1 MAAEWKDTL
10 ETEREISA
18 FMLELG
24 IPAHLRGY
32 YYLREAVL
40 LAVSD
45 MELVGSVTKLLY
57 PVIARRY
64 KTTLQR
70 VERAIRNA
78 VEVSWERGNPEVFED
93 LFGFSRETGAPR
105 PTNSEYIA
113 RIADKIRMDATTGE
127 KHVTERNRTLL

>member
-1 MAAEWKDTL
+1 MAAEWKETL

-24 IPAHLRGY
+24 IPSHLRGY

-105 PTNSEYIA
+105 PTNREYIA

>member
-1 MAAEWKDTL
+1 MVTEQKSTV
-10 ETEREISA
+10 ETERYVSGL
-18 FMLELG
+18 MLELG

-40 LAVSD
+40 LSVSD

-78 VEVSWERGNPEVFED
+78 IEVSWERG
-93 LFGFSRETGAPR
+93 
-105 PTNSEYIA
+105 
-113 RIADKIRMDATTGE
+113 IRMLSKSCSDSAA
-127 KHVTERNRTLL
+127 

>member
-1 MAAEWKDTL
+1 MVAEKKGTV
-10 ETEREISA
+10 EMERYVSE

-32 YYLREAVL
+32 YYLRRAVL
-40 LAVSD
+40 LSAAD

-57 PVIARRY
+57 PVIAKEY

-78 VEVSWERGNPEVFED
+78 IEVSWERGNPDVFED
-93 LFGFSRETGAPR
+93 LFGFSRLTGSAR

-113 RIADKIRMDATTGE
+113 RIADKVRMDA
-127 KHVTERNRTLL
+127 

>member
-1 MAAEWKDTL
+1 MVAEKKGTV
-10 ETEREISA
+10 EMERYVSE

-32 YYLREAVL
+32 YYLRKAVL
-40 LAVSD
+40 LSAAD

-57 PVIARRY
+57 PVIAKEY

-78 VEVSWERGNPEVFED
+78 IEVSWERGNPDVFED
-93 LFGFSRETGAPR
+93 LFGFSRLTGSAR

-113 RIADKIRMDATTGE
+113 RIADKVRMDA
-127 KHVTERNRTLL
+127 

>member
-1 MAAEWKDTL
+1 MVAENLDAV
-10 ETEREISA
+10 ETERYVSRL
-18 FMLELG
+18 MLELG

-40 LAVSD
+40 LSVDD

-57 PVIARRY
+57 PVIARAY

-78 VEVSWERGNPEVFED
+78 IEVSWERGNPAVFED
-93 LFGFSRETGAPR
+93 LFGFSRRTGSPR

-113 RIADKIRMDATTGE
+113 RIADKVRMDQGE
-127 KHVTERNRTLL
+127 EKG

>member
-1 MAAEWKDTL
+1 MIAEKKGTV
-10 ETEREISA
+10 EMERYVSE

-40 LAVSD
+40 LSAAD

-57 PVIARRY
+57 PVIAKEY

-78 VEVSWERGNPEVFED
+78 IEVSWERGNPDVFEE
-93 LFGFSRETGAPR
+93 LFGFSRLTGSAR

-113 RIADKIRMDATTGE
+113 RIADKVRMD
-127 KHVTERNRTLL
+127 V

>member
-1 MAAEWKDTL
+1 MVNEKKSEL
-10 ETEREISA
+10 ETERYVSGL
-18 FMLELG
+18 MLELG

-40 LAVSD
+40 LSAAD

-57 PVIARRY
+57 PVIAKRY

-70 VERAIRNA
+70 GERAIRNA
-78 VEVSWERGNPEVFED
+78 IEVSWERGNPEIFEE
-93 LFGFSRETGAPR
+93 LFGFSRLTGSAR

-113 RIADKIRMDATTGE
+113 RIADKVRLE
-127 KHVTERNRTLL
+127 

>member
-1 MAAEWKDTL
+1 MVAEKKSTV
-10 ETEREISA
+10 ETERYVSQL
-18 FMLELG
+18 MLELG

-40 LAVSD
+40 LSAAD

-57 PVIARRY
+57 PVIARAY

-78 VEVSWERGNPEVFED
+78 IEVSWERGNPDVFEE
-93 LFGFSRETGAPR
+93 LFGFSRLTGSTR

-113 RIADKIRMDATTGE
+113 RIADKVRMDA
-127 KHVTERNRTLL
+127 